1 MARALDLGPDPENL
15 PPAPSKRTQRDPWA
29 DIRPRFSGY
38 VNPIQAMA
46 HALRDIEETLVLHRD
61 RDIHDPY
68 VAKLLREKDEVGA
81 YYQHLTALRTRNMRG
96 RA

>member
-38 VNPIQAMA
+38 ANPIQAVA
-46 HALRDIEETLVLHRD
+46 HALKDIQDTLALHRD